1 MAVNWKELELLLSE
15 MPLEGSFIQDVTEH
29 SYHAFTLSLFHP
41 EKKAWYLYSETAT
54 AHTRVCMTDRM
65 RKKSPVMQRFT
76 QYLKAHVRGKK
87 ITRVRQLPFDRAFIL
102 TLESPLEKLYLLFRL
117 YSGPGANVIA
127 LDENN
132 TILELL
138 FRRPKRGEV
147 RGGEIVIEK
156 RASEGERCYSLR
168 PYSTPLFNET
178 VDREEEDKGHEE
190 KREEY
195 RTLLLEKRNRERA
208 ALDERERK
216 NEEKISH
223 TRDWEDVKHL
233 ADLFASSIHLYRKGM
248 TSITL
253 TDWEK
258 GEDITLAL
266 SEKMDGR
273 GNLQRLYDEYHKEKT
288 VYSLAL
294 EEKEKLILDRRALEE
309 KYSSLLED
317 STPLEKLKK
326 ELDGDPGTES
336 NTRPGKAGLFLKSS
350 SWQIIVGRSAK
361 ENDQILR
368 ESAKGNDL
376 WMHTRDWA
384 GGYIIIKAQKG
395 KTFPLEV
402 LLDGAYLAIF
412 FSKAR
417 KNNRADLYYTPV
429 KNLRRI
435 KGAKTGLIIPTGEK
449 NLNVELDEKRVRKLL
464 GNNEGEG
471 N

>member
-15 MPLEGSFIQDVTEH
+15 MPLRGSFIQDVTEH

-54 AHTRVCMTDRM
+54 PHTRVCMTDRM

-87 ITRVRQLPFDRAFIL
+87 ITDVRQLAFDRAFIL

-127 LDENN
+127 YDSDNI
-132 TILELL
+132 ILELL
-138 FRRPKRGEV
+138 FRRPGRGEV
-147 RGGEIVIEK
+147 RGGTIVIDE
-156 RASEGERCYSLR
+156 RESEGERRYSVR
-168 PYSTPLFNET
+168 EWDAPSFNEA
-178 VDREEEDKGHEE
+178 VDRKEEESGREE

-208 ALDERERK
+208 ALDERIRK
-216 NEEKISH
+216 NEEKLSH

-233 ADLFASSIHLYRKGM
+233 ADLFASSMHLYRKGM

-253 TDWEK
+253 PDWEN
-258 GEDITLAL
+258 GNEITLAL
-266 SEKMDGR
+266 SEKTDGR
-273 GNLQRLYDEYHKEKT
+273 GNLKRLYDEYHKEKT
-288 VYSLAL
+288 VHSLAL
-294 EEKEKLILDRRALEE
+294 EEKERLEEDRRTLEE
-309 KYSSLLED
+309 KYAALLEE

-326 ELDGDPGTES
+326 ELEGGTETES
-336 NTRPGKAGLFLKSS
+336 NTRPGKAGLFIKSG

-402 LLDGAYLAIF
+402 LLDGAYLAVF

-417 KNNRADLYYTPV
+417 KNNRADLYYTQV

-464 GNNEGEG
+464 GNEGEG

>member
-1 MAVNWKELELLLSE
+1 MAVNWRELELLLSE

-41 EKKAWYLYSETAT
+41 EKKAFYLYSETAT
-54 AHTRVCMTDRM
+54 PHTRVCMTERM
-65 RKKSPVMQRFT
+65 REKSPVMQRFT
-76 QYLKAHVRGKK
+76 QYLKAHIRGKK
-87 ITRVRQLPFDRAFIL
+87 ITAVRQLPFDRAFIL

-127 LDENN
+127 YDDSN

-138 FRRPKRGEV
+138 FRRPKRGDV
-147 RGGEIVIEK
+147 RGGRIVIEE
-156 RASEGERCYSLR
+156 RESEGDRFYAVR
-168 PYSTPLFNET
+168 PWTGGSFNET
-178 VDREEEDKGHEE
+178 VDREEEESGRKE

-195 RTLLLEKRNRERA
+195 TALLLEKRNRERE
-208 ALDERERK
+208 ALDERIRK
-216 NEEKISH
+216 NEEKIRH
-223 TRDWEDVKHL
+223 TMNWEEVKHL
-233 ADLFASSIHLYRKGM
+233 ADLFASSMHLYRKGM

-253 TDWEK
+253 SDWEK

-266 SEKMDGR
+266 SGKMDGR
-273 GNLQRLYDEYHKEKT
+273 DNLRRLYDEYHKEKT
-288 VYSLAL
+288 ACFLAL
-294 EEKEKLILDRRALEE
+294 EEKEKLEEEKRSLEE
-309 KYSSLLED
+309 KYTSLLEE
-317 STPLEKLKK
+317 STPLEKLRK
-326 ELDGDPGTES
+326 ELDGDTNAES
-336 NTRPGKAGLFLKSS
+336 NVRPGKAGLFIRSG

-376 WMHTRDWA
+376 WMHTRDYA

-402 LLDGAYLAIF
+402 LLDGGYLAVF

-417 KNNRADLYYTPV
+417 KNNRADLYYTQV

-435 KGAKTGLIIPTGEK
+435 KGARTGLIIPTGEK

-464 GNNEGEG
+464 GNEGEG

>member
-15 MPLEGSFIQDVTEH
+15 MPLEGSYIQDVTEH

-54 AHTRVCMTDRM
+54 PHTRVCMTERM

-87 ITRVRQLPFDRAFIL
+87 ITLVRQLPYDRAFIL
-102 TLESPLEKLYLLFRL
+102 ALESPLEKLYLLFRL

-127 LDENN
+127 YDSDN

-147 RGGEIVIEK
+147 KGGRIVIEE
-156 RASEGERCYSLR
+156 RESEGERQYSIR
-168 PYSTPLFNET
+168 PWSTPDFNET
-178 VDREEEDKGHEE
+178 VDREEEESGREE

-208 ALDERERK
+208 ALDERIRK
-216 NEEKISH
+216 NDEKIRHS
-223 TRDWEDVKHL
+223 RDWEDVKHL
-233 ADLFASSIHLYRKGM
+233 ADLFASSMHLYRKGM

-253 TDWEK
+253 PDWEK
-258 GEDITLAL
+258 GGEITLAL
-266 SEKMDGR
+266 SGKMDGK
-273 GNLQRLYDEYHKEKT
+273 GNLKRLYDEYHKEKT
-288 VYSLAL
+288 ANVLAL
-294 EEKEKLILDRRALEE
+294 EEKERLEEERRTLEE
-309 KYSSLLED
+309 KYTTLLD
-317 STPLEKLKK
+317 GSTSLEKLKK
-326 ELDGDPGTES
+326 ELDGETGAES
-336 NTRPGKAGLFLKSS
+336 NVRPGKAGLFIHSG

-402 LLDGAYLAIF
+402 LLDGAYLAVF

-417 KNNRADLYYTPV
+417 KNNRADLYYTQV

-464 GNNEGEG
+464 GKEGEEK
-471 N
+471 